1 MIDDKT
7 VRRLALSFPEAV
19 ELPHWGNPSYRV
31 GKRIFATLGEYEGQA
46 VLKIPVDE
54 QEVLLEAMP
63 DVFVVNAWSKQGWL
77 GVRLE
82 AIEADL
88 FEDLLERAWRSVAPK
103 RAIRA
108 HELGARRP

>member
-1 MIDDKT
+1 MIDEKT
-7 VRRLALSFPEAV
+7 VRRLALSLPEAV
-19 ELPHWGNPSYRV
+19 ELPHWGHPSFRV

-54 QEVLLEAMP
+54 QEILLEAMP
-63 DVFVVNAWSKQGWL
+63 GAFVVNSWSKQGWL

-82 AIEADL
+82 SIEADV
-88 FEDLLERAWRSVAPK
+88 FEKLLEDAWRRVAPK

-108 HELGARRP
+108 HEEP